1 MHRPPTQAE
10 LKHEQQRQRER
21 LSQPPS
27 VITVA
32 ATLLSVILTLYAVF
46 GATATLFVVAVV
58 CSTVIYVRAERNS
71 QADS

>member
-32 ATLLSVILTLYAVF
+32 ATLFSAVLTLYAVF
-46 GATATLFVVAVV
+46 GATTALFVAAVV
-58 CSTVIYVRAERNS
+58 CSTVIYAHAERNS
-71 QADS
+71 QAG